1 MDLAEAENKINNLAA
16 TLTEPILSV
25 LAIEWRRSI
34 IKNFDS
40 GGRDP
45 KWNTSSRYMRKKLAH
60 GGKVLIIS
68 GNLRN
73 YSYTVNPSESCV
85 ILTSNPAARDYAQ
98 IQNEGGIIHIP
109 AHTVRHRKVTSGKNA
124 GRTVFASSKHKKFT
138 ETQTKAY
145 DIVIPSRVQYN
156 IPPEDFPR
164 IISAIKQRLSL

>member
-1 MDLAEAENKINNLAA
+1 MDLTEAENKILNLVN
-16 TLTEPILSV
+16 TLKTPILDV
-25 LAIEWRRSI
+25 LAIEWRRTV
-34 IKNFDS
+34 IKNFDA
-40 GGRDP
+40 GGRP
-45 KWNTSSRYMRKKLAH
+45 KWDTSSRYMRKKLSH

-73 YSYTVNPSESCV
+73 YSYAVNPSESCV
-85 ILTSNPAARDYAQ
+85 VMTSNPAARDYAE

-109 AHTVRHRKVTSGKNA
+109 AHTIRHRKVTSGKNA

-164 IISAIKQRLSL
+164 IVGAIKQLLNL